1 MEDEVSS
8 SGVLRAFLVVEVAVF
23 AASTALEAVV
33 DIVVAAEVG
42 VSEED
47 LAEGKLY
54 RSM

>member
-1 MEDEVSS
+1 MDDEVSS
-8 SGVLRAFLVVEVAVF
+8 RGVWRAFLVVEVAFF

-33 DIVVAAEVG
+33 DIVVAAGAG
-42 VSEED
+42 VREED